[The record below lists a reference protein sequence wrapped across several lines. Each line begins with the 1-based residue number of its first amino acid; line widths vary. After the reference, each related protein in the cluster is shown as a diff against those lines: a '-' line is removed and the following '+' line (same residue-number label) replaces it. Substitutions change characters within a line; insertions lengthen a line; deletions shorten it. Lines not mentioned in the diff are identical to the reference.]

1 LICGCKSKEFQI
13 NNSELGRRFFI
24 PIYLSNLNLK
34 PLPKL
39 IFTVTN
45 DLNYDQRMQRIC
57 NSLSKNGF
65 QVNLVGRKL
74 KYSIPLQKAS
84 FQQKRLYC
92 FFNKGFLFYAEFNLR
107 LFIHL
112 LFAKFDVVCAI
123 DADTVL
129 PCYFASLIKR
139 RKRVYDAHELFSE
152 QKEIITRKKVHF
164 IWLMIERWIIP
175 KFKYGYT
182 VNESIQNEL
191 TKRYQVN
198 YSIIRNLPLLY
209 SKFEIQN
216 LKLNEDRFIL
226 YQGAVNEGRCFET
239 LIPAM
244 KDIDCKLMIC
254 GNGNFYRQLIQLIKE
269 NKVEDKIIL
278 KDTLLPDELH
288 QLTPTATIGLTLFE
302 AKGFNQIYSLSNRFF
317 DYIMAEIPQICVGFP
332 EYKRIND
339 EFDIAILIDNTTST
353 TISQTI
359 NNLLDNAVIRNRLSN
374 NCKKVKEILNWETEE
389 IKLLTFWK
397 NICTL

>member
-1 LICGCKSKEFQI
+1 
-13 NNSELGRRFFI
+13 
-24 PIYLSNLNLK
+24 
-34 PLPKL
+34 
-39 IFTVTN
+39 
-45 DLNYDQRMQRIC
+45 
-57 NSLSKNGF
+57 
-65 QVNLVGRKL
+65 VNLVGRKL

-302 AKGFNQIYSLSNRFF
+302 AKGFNLIYSLSNRFF